1 MTIPIARDLDARPV
15 PREVRLSLIR
25 PRSLPSV
32 AGRPAEERPGQV
44 DLFSVAPDELALH
57 RGDERDW
64 PDAARFPHNRPG
76 QKVRSVVRPDLVGSS
91 RPTLVAGFTSIGEL
105 VDLVDAWR
113 TAGDGGMDGRQVRLL
128 LGSEPF
134 AATRRSFASARA
146 RFTDEVRRY
155 WLEER
160 GISLDLSAAVVSAIE
175 AIDAGQLVA
184 RAVVGNRPLHAKV
197 FVGDRAATVGSS
209 NFTVGGLVTN
219 LEVNAR
225 FTAESDPSRYDELV
239 RTADA
244 LWAIGADWTGELRSL
259 LEALLRVVP
268 WQEALAAA
276 CADLLEGE
284 WARRYLDVEH
294 TADGFSLWPSQQL
307 GIAQALWI
315 IENVGSVLVADATGS
330 GKTRM
335 GAHLVRAIRD
345 RLWSTG
351 RVRRDLTVLVCPPA
365 VEEVWK
371 REALAS
377 GLSIDTVSHGLLSR
391 GSRHGTRT
399 ESDAV
404 QRAQVLAVDEAHNFL
419 NRDSNRTQQVR
430 DSRADHVALFTATPI
445 NRGAPDLLNL
455 VGLLGADNFD
465 DATLDILQRLDRR
478 RSGDEL
484 LSRDELTQLQRE
496 IQRFTV
502 RRTKTMLNE
511 LVDREPERYRHPDGS
526 RTCRY
531 PDHVART
538 YDTGES
544 DADTEAATR
553 IRVIVDE
560 LTGISQLERHFAVP
574 AALRREY
581 TDERWL
587 ELRLSSSAGLARHH
601 VLGAM
606 RSSRA
611 ALVEHLTGTAAAAEA
626 FDLPPAFK
634 PQPTGNVV
642 DRLAALADEGPPT
655 VDLRCELPEWL
666 VDADSWRRRCDE
678 ERARYVAV
686 LTEARSLSDRRER
699 RKATLLAE
707 LTAAHPRVLAFD
719 HHLIT
724 LFVLE
729 RALEDE
735 GHAVLVATGSTTQVR
750 KEVERRF
757 ARTSTGEAI
766 ALCSDA
772 MNEGINLQGA
782 STVVHLDLP
791 TTLRVAEQRVGRVDR
806 MDSPHD
812 AIEVWWPH
820 DGEAFATRANEL
832 LAQRAAE
839 SNALLGA
846 NVVLP
851 PELRGGAV
859 DLDAHIA
866 TVEERSADEWD
877 GIRDALEPVRRLVAG
892 DEPLVPGEAYE
903 RHRTRGEAV
912 RTHLSVVRS
921 AEPFGFLAVAA
932 TAHGAPRWLL
942 VRGGRALADLTDI
955 CESLPELLRD
965 DPETVALDEPAL
977 ELLREVLDAASRAE
991 RSLLP
996 RRMQRALAQMRATC
1010 DRWAAQCRRRG
1021 DEQDAVRWTVLA
1033 EAAAGSAEH
1042 QPDAYALAE
1051 AWLAVVRPRLDDHRR
1066 QHRRARYVLLRD
1078 IDADLATAPLGID
1091 AVEQECSGLLQELP
1105 LGERVR
1111 ACILGLPSPGTG
1123 GGRRAW
1129 GLSRST

>member
-1 MTIPIARDLDARPV
+1 VSV
-15 PREVRLSLIR
+15 PRL
-25 PRSLPSV
+25 V
-32 AGRPAEERPGQV
+32 AFGPVVGDRGDQQTGQV

-64 PDAARFPHNRPG
+64 PDPSRFPHNRPS
-76 QKVRSVVRPDLVGSS
+76 QRVRTVVRPDLVSS
-91 RPTLVAGFTSIGEL
+91 RRPTIVAGFASIGEL
-105 VDLVDAWR
+105 VSLVDEWSAS
-113 TAGDGGMDGRQVRLL
+113 GDDSDGDRGLRVL

-134 AATRRSFASARA
+134 ATSRRTFASAHA
-146 RFTDEVRRY
+146 RFTEEVRRY

-160 GISLDLSAAVVSAIE
+160 GISLDLSAAVVTAIE
-175 AIDAGQLVA
+175 AIDAGRLEA
-184 RAVVGNRPLHAKV
+184 RAVVGDRPLHAKV
-197 FVGDRAATVGSS
+197 FIGDHAATVGSS
-209 NFTVGGLVTN
+209 NFTTAGLATN

-225 FTAESDPSRYDELV
+225 FTDDTDPARFDELV
-239 RTADA
+239 RTGRA
-244 LWAIGADWTGELRSL
+244 LWEVGREWTDELRSL

-276 CADLLEGE
+276 CADLLEGD
-284 WARRYLDVEH
+284 WARRYLGSEH
-294 TADGFSLWPSQQL
+294 TSEGFELWPSQQL

-365 VEEVWK
+365 VEEVW
-371 REALAS
+371 RAEAVAT

-391 GSRHGTRT
+391 RARHGTRI
-399 ESDAV
+399 ESDQV

-430 DSRADHVALFTATPI
+430 ESRADHVALFTATPI

-465 DATLDILQRLDRR
+465 DATLEILRRLERR
-478 RSGDEL
+478 RSGDEAL
-484 LSRDELTQLQRE
+484 NRDELEQLQRE

-502 RRTKTMLNE
+502 RRTKSMLND
-511 LVDREPERYRHPDGS
+511 LVEREPDRYRHPDGS

-531 PDHVART
+531 PEHVART

-544 DADTEAATR
+544 EADIETANR
-553 IRVIVDE
+553 IRTIVDGI
-560 LTGISQLERHFAVP
+560 TGVSQLERHIAVP

-611 ALVEHLTGTAAAAEA
+611 ALVEHLSGTAAAVEA
-626 FDLPPAFK
+626 FELPPSFK
-634 PQPTGNVV
+634 PQPTGNVI
-642 DRLAALADEGPPT
+642 DRLEQLAVLGPPT
-655 VDLRCELPEWL
+655 VDLSCELPSWLTDVDEW
-666 VDADSWRRRCDE
+666 RGRCRE
-678 ERARYVAV
+678 ERERYAAA
-686 LTEARSLSDRRER
+686 LEAAGALSDRRER
-699 RKATLLAE
+699 RKASLLTE
-707 LTAAHPRVLAFD
+707 LTERHDRVLAFD

-729 RALEDE
+729 RALEE
-735 GHAVLVATGSTTQVR
+735 QGEEVLVATGSTAQVR

-757 ARTSTGEAI
+757 ARSSRGRAI
-766 ALCSDA
+766 ALCSDV

-812 AIEVWWPH
+812 AIEVWWPD
-820 DGEAFATRANEL
+820 DGAAFATRANEL

-851 PELRGGAV
+851 PSLRGDAI
-859 DLDAHIA
+859 DLGAHIA
-866 TVEERSADEWD
+866 TVEARSADEWD
-877 GIRDALEPVRRLVAG
+877 GIRDALDPVRRLVTDPG
-892 DEPLVPGEAYE
+892 SLVPADVYE
-903 RHRTRGEAV
+903 GHRRGTE
-912 RTHLSVVRS
+912 RIRSHLSLVRS
-921 AEPFGFLAVAA
+921 DEAFGFLAIAA
-932 TAHGAPRWLL
+932 TAHGAPRWML
-942 VRGGRALADLTDI
+942 VRGGQAITDLSQV
-955 CESLPELLRD
+955 CSSLVNLLGH
-965 DPETVALDEPAL
+965 DPQTVALDDDAL
-977 ELLREVLDAASRAE
+977 TWLRKVLNVATRAE

-996 RRMQRALAQMRATC
+996 RRMQRALDQMRAAC
-1010 DRWAAQCRRRG
+1010 GSWAAQCRRQG
-1021 DEQDAVRWTVLA
+1021 DEAAAARWRVLA
-1033 EAAAGSAEH
+1033 EAAAGTAATR
-1042 QPDAYALAE
+1042 PDAYALAE
-1051 AWLAVVRPRLDDHRR
+1051 AWLSLVRPRLEAHRR

-1078 IDADLATAPLGID
+1078 IDRDLFASPLD
-1091 AVEQECSGLLQELP
+1091 LDTVEHECSGLLEELP

-1111 ACILGLPSPGTG
+1111 ACILGMPGSTDATTG
-1123 GGRRAW
+1123 ASW

>member
-1 MTIPIARDLDARPV
+1 MV
-15 PREVRLSLIR
+15 
-25 PRSLPSV
+25 
-32 AGRPAEERPGQV
+32 GRRAEEESGQV

-64 PDAARFPHNRPG
+64 PDATRFPHNRPG
-76 QKVRSVVRPDLVGSS
+76 QRVRSVVRPDLVSS
-91 RPTLVAGFTSIGEL
+91 TQPTIVAGFTSIGEL
-105 VDLVDAWR
+105 IDLVDEWSGAD
-113 TAGDGGMDGRQVRLL
+113 DGTHDDRMVRVL

-134 AATRRSFASARA
+134 ASSRRTFASAHA
-146 RFTDEVRRY
+146 RFTEDVRRY

-160 GISLDLSAAVVSAIE
+160 GISLDLSAAVVTAIE
-175 AIDAGQLVA
+175 AIDAGRLEA
-184 RAVVGNRPLHAKV
+184 RAVVGDRPLHAKV
-197 FVGDRAATVGSS
+197 FIGDHAATVGSS
-209 NFTVGGLVTN
+209 NFTGAGLVTN

-225 FTAESDPSRYDELV
+225 FADDTDPVRFEELV
-239 RTADA
+239 RTGRA
-244 LWAIGADWTGELRSL
+244 LWEIGRDWTVELRSL

-268 WQEALAAA
+268 WQDALAAA

-284 WARRYLDVEH
+284 WARRYLDIEH

-365 VEEVWK
+365 VEEIW
-371 REALAS
+371 RAEAVAT

-391 GSRHGTRT
+391 RSRHGTRI
-399 ESDAV
+399 ESDQV

-430 DSRADHVALFTATPI
+430 ESRADHVALFTATPI

-455 VGLLGADNFD
+455 IGLLGADNFD
-465 DATLDILQRLDRR
+465 DATLEILQRLERR
-478 RSGDEL
+478 RGGDEL
-484 LSRDELTQLQRE
+484 LNRDELAQVQRE

-502 RRTKTMLNE
+502 RRTKSMLND
-511 LVDREPERYRHPDGS
+511 LVDREPERYLHPDGS

-531 PDHVART
+531 PVHVART
-538 YDTGES
+538 YETGES
-544 DADTEAATR
+544 TTDTETATH
-553 IRVIVDE
+553 IRSIVDE
-560 LTGISQLERHFAVP
+560 LVGISQMERHVVVP

-611 ALVEHLTGTAAAAEA
+611 ALVEHLSGTAAAIET
-626 FDLPPAFK
+626 FELPPSFK
-634 PQPTGNVV
+634 PQPTGNVIA
-642 DRLAALADEGPPT
+642 RLEELAGLGPPT
-655 VDLRCELPEWL
+655 VELTCELPGWL
-666 VDADSWRRRCDE
+666 VDPAEWRQRCEE
-678 ERARYVAV
+678 ERSRYAAV
-686 LTEARSLSDRRER
+686 LEAADTLSDRRER
-699 RKATLLAE
+699 RKAALLVA
-707 LTAAHPRVLAFD
+707 LTDDHPRVLAFD

-729 RALEDE
+729 RLLEAQAQE
-735 GHAVLVATGSTTQVR
+735 VLVATGSASQVR

-757 ARTSTGEAI
+757 ARSSTGEAI

-812 AIEVWWPH
+812 AIEVWWPD
-820 DGEAFATRANEL
+820 DGPAFATRANEL

-851 PELRGGAV
+851 QALRGDTV
-859 DLDAHIA
+859 DLDSHIA

-877 GIRDALEPVRRLVAG
+877 GIRDALDPVRQLVTG
-892 DEPLVPGEAYE
+892 SSPLVPNDVYE
-903 RHRTRGEAV
+903 RHRTGGERV
-912 RTHLSVVRS
+912 RTHLSLVRS
-921 AEPFGFLAVAA
+921 DEPFGFLAVAA

-942 VRGGRALADLTDI
+942 IRKGQALTDLAEI
-955 CESLPELLRD
+955 CSSLTELLSG
-965 DPETVALDEPAL
+965 DPETVALD
-977 ELLREVLDAASRAE
+977 DAAFAWLRDVLASATRAE

-996 RRMQRALAQMRATC
+996 RRMQRALAQMRSAC
-1010 DRWAAQCRRRG
+1010 AAWADQCRRNG
-1021 DEQDAVRWTVLA
+1021 DERAATRWMVLS
-1033 EAAAGSAEH
+1033 EAASGTAEQ
-1042 QPDAYALAE
+1042 QPDSYALAE
-1051 AWLAVVRPRLDDHRR
+1051 AWLSLVRPRLDAHRR

-1078 IDADLATAPLGID
+1078 IDTDLVSTPLD
-1091 AVEQECSGLLQELP
+1091 VESVEHECSGLLQELP

-1111 ACILGLPSPGTG
+1111 ACILGLPGAG
-1123 GGRRAW
+1123 GDVGRSTW
-1129 GLSRST
+1129 GLSHST